1 MQFSQTDIDQLK
13 VKGME
18 MSQVEAQINY
28 FRSRFPYLIL
38 DSPATIKH
46 GIIKY
51 EKKKLQFYIE
61 VFENKGRKK
70 ELLKFVP
77 ASGAASRMFKELFEC
92 YFELKESD
100 NKPQND
106 FLEKYPGVKQ
116 VFDRISDFAFFN
128 ELKAKFESNGKEFPI
143 PVNPSDYEL
152 LLEFLLEEKG
162 LNYGNLPKGLLLFH
176 MYKERSRT
184 AFEEHLVEG
193 SLHCRDNKNLVKI
206 HFTVSPEHI
215 ELFRRKFTDK
225 KSLLEK
231 ELSSQFK
238 IEFSIQKPYTDT
250 IAVDLDN
257 LPFREAGGSLL
268 FRPGGHG
275 ALLENLNRLNADIIF
290 IKNIDNIIPDRLRSA
305 TVFYKK
311 CLAGI
316 LLEYQEK
323 IFNYLCFL
331 DETNEPGKEKM
342 EELELFLNNK
352 LCVRPHSGYDD
363 LADKEK
369 QDYIRKKLNRPVR
382 VCGMVVNEGEPG
394 GGPFLAVNSDGS
406 VSLQVVETSQ
416 IDMNNPQ
423 QKKIVESSTH
433 FNPVDLI
440 CGIKD
445 YKGKKFDL
453 LKFRDPKT
461 GFISKKSKDGI
472 KIKAQELPGLWN
484 GAMSDWN
491 TIFVETPIET
501 FNPVKTINDL
511 LRPQHQPGYAG
522 SKTSRGSI
530 N

>member
-1 MQFSQTDIDQLK
+1 MEFSKADSKQLRQ
-13 VKGME
+13 KGLE
-18 MSQVEAQINY
+18 ISQVITQINN
-28 FRSRFPYLIL
+28 FRSGFPYIIL
-38 DSPATIKH
+38 NSPATIKQ
-46 GIIKY
+46 GIIKC

-92 YFELKESD
+92 YFELRKTD
-100 NKPQND
+100 DKPQND
-106 FLEKYPGVKQ
+106 LLEKYPGVKQ
-116 VFDRISDFAFFN
+116 VFDRINDFAFFN
-128 ELKAKFESNGKEFPI
+128 ELKTKFESNGKELSA

-152 LLEFLLEEKG
+152 LLELLLEEKG

-176 MYKERSRT
+176 MYKERPRT
-184 AFEEHLVEG
+184 SFEEHLVEG
-193 SLHCRDNKNLVKI
+193 SHHCKDNKNLVKI

-215 ELFRRKFTDK
+215 ELFRKKFTDK
-225 KSLLEK
+225 MSLLEK

-238 IEFSIQKPYTDT
+238 IEFSIQKSSTDT

-257 LPFREAGGSLL
+257 LPFREADGSLL

-275 ALLENLNRLNADIIF
+275 ALLENLNQLDPDIIF
-290 IKNIDNIIPDRLRSA
+290 IKNIDNITPDRLRPA
-305 TVFYKK
+305 TVHYKK

-323 IFNYLCFL
+323 IFDYLCFL
-331 DETNEPGKEKM
+331 DGANEPVKEKF
-342 EELELFLNNK
+342 EEMELFLENR
-352 LCVRPHSGYDD
+352 LCVRPPAVYHD
-363 LADKEK
+363 LAFEEK
-369 QDYIRKKLNRPVR
+369 LDYIKGKLNRPVR
-382 VCGMVVNEGEPG
+382 VCGMVANEGEPG
-394 GGPFLAVNSDGS
+394 GGPFFAVNPDGS

-416 IDMNNPQ
+416 INMDNQ
-423 QKKIVESSTH
+423 EQKKIMESSTH

-453 LKFRDPKT
+453 VKFRDPKT
-461 GFISKKSKDGI
+461 GFISKKSKDG
-472 KIKAQELPGLWN
+472 KRIKAQELPGLWN

-511 LRPQHQPGYAG
+511 LRENHQPG
-522 SKTSRGSI
+522 
-530 N
+530 

>member
-1 MQFSQTDIDQLK
+1 MEFSPADSEQLEL
-13 VKGME
+13 KGLE
-18 MSQVEAQINY
+18 KSQVNNQIDN
-28 FRSRFPYLIL
+28 FRSGFPYLIL

-46 GIIKY
+46 GIIKCD
-51 EKKKLQFYIE
+51 EHELQSYIE
-61 VFENKGRKK
+61 VFENRGRKK

-92 YFELKESD
+92 YHELKKSD
-100 NKPQND
+100 DKPQNG

-116 VFDRISDFAFFN
+116 VFKRISNFAFSI
-128 ELKAKFESNGKEFPI
+128 ELITKFESNGKELST

-152 LLEFLLEEKG
+152 LLELLLEEKG

-176 MYKERSRT
+176 MYNDRPRT
-184 AFEEHLVEG
+184 SFEEHLVEG
-193 SLHCRDNKNLVKI
+193 SHHCKDNKNLVKI

-215 ELFRRKFTDK
+215 ELFRKKFTDK
-225 KSLLEK
+225 KNLLEK
-231 ELSSQFK
+231 KLSSQFQV
-238 IEFSIQKPYTDT
+238 EFSIQKPSTDT
-250 IAVDLDN
+250 IAVDMN
-257 LPFREAGGSLL
+257 NQPFRENDGSIL

-275 ALLENLNRLNADIIF
+275 ALLENLNQLDADIIF
-290 IKNIDNIIPDRLRSA
+290 MKNIDNIVPDRLRPA
-305 TVFYKK
+305 TVSYKK

-331 DETNEPGKEKM
+331 DGTNKPGKEKI
-342 EELELFLNNK
+342 EEMELFLENQ
-352 LCVRPHSGYDD
+352 LCVRLPAGYHD
-363 LADKEK
+363 LTDKEK
-369 QDYIRKKLNRPVR
+369 PDYIRKKLNRPVR

-416 IDMNNPQ
+416 IDMDNPE
-423 QKKIVESSTH
+423 QKKKVESSTH
-433 FNPVDLI
+433 FNPVDLV

-453 LKFRDPKT
+453 VKFRDPKT
-461 GFISKKSKDGI
+461 GFISGKSKDGREL
-472 KIKAQELPGLWN
+472 KAQELPGLWN

-511 LRPQHQPGYAG
+511 LRENHQPG
-522 SKTSRGSI
+522 
-530 N
+530 

>member
-1 MQFSQTDIDQLK
+1 MEFSQTDSIQLRL
-13 VKGME
+13 KGLE
-18 MSQVEAQINY
+18 KSQVNNQIDN
-28 FRSRFPYLIL
+28 FRSGFSYLIL
-38 DSPATIKH
+38 DSPATIKY
-46 GIIKY
+46 GIIKCDKT
-51 EKKKLQFYIE
+51 ELQSYIE
-61 VFENKGRKK
+61 VFENRGRKK

-92 YFELKESD
+92 YFELKKSD
-100 NKPQND
+100 EKPQND
-106 FLEKYPGVKQ
+106 FLEKYTGAKQ
-116 VFDRISDFAFFN
+116 VFDRINDFAFFN
-128 ELKAKFESNGKEFPI
+128 ELKTKFESNGKEFAS

-152 LLEFLLEEKG
+152 LLELLLEEKG

-176 MYKERSRT
+176 MYKDRPRT
-184 AFEEHLVEG
+184 SFEEHLVEG
-193 SLHCRDNKNLVKI
+193 SHHCKDNKNLVKI
-206 HFTVSPEHI
+206 YFTVSPEHI
-215 ELFRRKFTDK
+215 ELFRKKFTDK

-238 IEFSIQKPYTDT
+238 IGFSIQKPSTDT
-250 IAVDLDN
+250 IAVDMDN
-257 LPFREAGGSLL
+257 LPFREKDGSIL

-275 ALLENLNRLNADIIF
+275 ALLENLDQLNADIIF
-290 IKNIDNIIPDRLRSA
+290 IKNIDNITPDRLRPA
-305 TVFYKK
+305 TVHYKK

-323 IFNYLCFL
+323 IYNYLCFL
-331 DETNEPGKEKM
+331 DDTNEPGKEKIEEM
-342 EELELFLNNK
+342 EMFLENR
-352 LCVRPHSGYDD
+352 LCIRPPAGYHDFT
-363 LADKEK
+363 DKEK
-369 QDYIRKKLNRPVR
+369 MDYIREKLNRPVR

-416 IDMNNPQ
+416 IDMDNPE

-445 YKGKKFDL
+445 YKGNKFDL
-453 LKFRDPKT
+453 VKFRDPKT
-461 GFISKKSKDGI
+461 GFISKKSKDGREL
-472 KIKAQELPGLWN
+472 KAQELPGLWN

-511 LRPQHQPGYAG
+511 LRPQHQLGYVG
-522 SKTSRGSI
+522 SNKS
-530 N
+530 

>member
-1 MQFSQTDIDQLK
+1 MEFSQTDSEQLK
-13 VKGME
+13 LKGLE
-18 MSQVEAQINY
+18 ISHVITQISN
-28 FRSRFPYLIL
+28 FRSGFPYLVL

-46 GIIKY
+46 GILKCN
-51 EKKKLQFYIE
+51 KKKLQFYIE

-92 YFELKESD
+92 YYELKKSD
-100 NKPQND
+100 DKPQND

-116 VFDRISDFAFFN
+116 VFDRINDFAFFN
-128 ELKAKFESNGKEFPI
+128 ELRTKFESNGKELST

-152 LLEFLLEEKG
+152 LLELLLEEKG

-176 MYKERSRT
+176 MYKDRPRT
-184 AFEEHLVEG
+184 SFEEHLVEG
-193 SLHCRDNKNLVKI
+193 SHHCKDNKNLVKV

-215 ELFRRKFTDK
+215 ELFRKKFTDK

-231 ELSSQFK
+231 ELSLQFK

-257 LPFREAGGSLL
+257 LPFREADGSLL

-275 ALLENLNRLNADIIF
+275 ALLENLNQLNADIIF
-290 IKNIDNIIPDRLRSA
+290 IKNIDNIISDRLRSA

-331 DETNEPGKEKM
+331 DDTNEPGKEKI
-342 EELELFLNNK
+342 EELEMFLENR
-352 LCVRPHSGYDD
+352 LCVRPPAGYHD
-363 LADKEK
+363 LTDKEK
-369 QDYIRKKLNRPVR
+369 LDYIRKKLNRPVR

-394 GGPFLAVNSDGS
+394 GGPFFAVNPDGS
-406 VSLQVVETSQ
+406 ISLQVVETSQ
-416 IDMNNPQ
+416 IDMDNPE
-423 QKKIVESSTH
+423 QKMIVGSSTH

-453 LKFRDPKT
+453 VKFRDPKT
-461 GFISKKSKDGI
+461 GFISVKSKDGREL
-472 KIKAQELPGLWN
+472 KAQELPGLWN

-511 LRPQHQPGYAG
+511 LRPQHQPGMQEVI
-522 SKTSRGSI
+522 KVRDP
-530 N
+530 